1 MLIQNSADWKL
12 KKECIQRV
20 SRVKIQAVVTA
31 GSEQLQGII
40 YT

>member
-12 KKECIQRV
+12 TKECIQRV
-20 SRVKIQAVVTA
+20 SRVKNSGVVTA